1 MLRHQN
7 GRRSPTSSS
16 DSPLHLGPEYED
28 GEAPATATEERET
41 GESRGGDNPVEERQ
55 RRSRHD
61 LALSP
66 ETLGTHP
73 KIDLV
78 TGSGRNPVKT
88 REGEAKR
95 RLSDRILT
103 GRGLDTAGRS
113 GGGDR
118 RDEAHRRPPEKIQK
132 RDDEGKGLGERE
144 NRERNTFSHLSL
156 YPHDFLKLET
166 RTITQNTV
174 FGLCNLPVSTLTCH
188 KFGRVIPIINDFV
201 SSNTTE
207 RFLFFLQ
214 QELTLKIRI
223 VKSLDPILIHER
235 AMCRGCTVHVK
246 SMQTRHTLSVVLALI
261 TGSVLIQDHNNRRR

>member
-95 RLSDRILT
+95 RERIGYGGAKWGWRPT
-103 GRGLDTAGRS
+103 GRGPPSATGEDTEEGRR
-113 GGGDR
+113 GEGAWGKR
-118 RDEAHRRPPEKIQK
+118 EPREKYF
-132 RDDEGKGLGERE
+132 L
-144 NRERNTFSHLSL
+144 SPLSL
-156 YPHDFLKLET
+156 RVHIF
-166 RTITQNTV
+166 
-174 FGLCNLPVSTLTCH
+174 FGL
-188 KFGRVIPIINDFV
+188 
-201 SSNTTE
+201 SSNATSSSS
-207 RFLFFLQ
+207 FNM
-214 QELTLKIRI
+214 I
-223 VKSLDPILIHER
+223 VP
-235 AMCRGCTVHVK
+235 G
-246 SMQTRHTLSVVLALI
+246 VVL
-261 TGSVLIQDHNNRRR
+261 S